1 LEYFDRTY
9 DLSITYDKYYQT
21 PRIFLFGYDEARRP
35 LSSTQIF
42 QDISQ
47 DHAKKTVTIE
57 THPHEES
64 TLASIHPCRHAN
76 VMKRI
81 IDHLQEGGNE
91 LRVDQYLLIFL
102 KFLSSVLPTMEY
114 DCKFCSFFPEPT
126 LMGNEVI
133 DTTSMDA

>member
-1 LEYFDRTY
+1 MQRTY

-21 PRIFLFGYDEARRP
+21 PRVFLFGYDEQRRP
-35 LSSTQIF
+35 LSTTQIF

-57 THPHEES
+57 VHPHEDV

-81 IDHLQEGGNE
+81 IDHLDDAGSE
-91 LRVDQYLLIFL
+91 LRVDHYLLIFL

-114 DCKFCSFFPEPT
+114 DY
-126 LMGNEVI
+126 
-133 DTTSMDA
+133 TTSMDA